1 MNKKNCLLLL
11 ACLAAR
17 TILAGDASYEE
28 TTKITGGSVLSL
40 VKFAGAFSKDARQLG
55 QPTVTTVSVKG
66 NRMSRVSQ
74 DHAEIIDLDQET
86 ITNIDKIK
94 HQYSV
99 VTFTQMKQALEQA
112 MEKAK
117 ASQDKNPPPSAPAA
131 NPNQN
136 PNVDVSFEAHVRE
149 TGVAQQISG
158 IDAKEFIL
166 TLAMNGKDK
175 TNGQQGS
182 LAVTND
188 MWMAAD
194 LPGYAE
200 VRDFDRKF
208 AAKMGSVMSGVTGG
222 PDFSKLV
229 QQAAAGDAMK
239 SLAKE
244 MASLKGVPVRQVM
257 RMGMTTDGH
266 PLPAASEAPLP
277 AQSGDS
283 VSSEVAKSGTQVAQ
297 QTAADEVSSKLGG
310 ALGGNLGSA
319 IGGFGHFGR
328 KKKPAPAQDN
338 PAPSQQAPPPT
349 SAVLVE
355 SLTEVGKF
363 SQQVDAAALEVP
375 AGYQQIPAPELKHVE
390 Q

>member
-1 MNKKNCLLLL
+1 MNAK
-11 ACLAAR
+11 ACLVLLTCLAVR
-17 TILAGDASYEE
+17 CVFAGDASYEE
-28 TTKITGGSVLSL
+28 TTKITGGSVVGLM
-40 VKFAGAFSKDARQLG
+40 KFAGAFSKDARQFE

-66 NRMSRVSQ
+66 NRMARSSQ

-86 ITNIDKIK
+86 ITHIDKIK

-99 VTFTQMKQALEQA
+99 VTFSQMKQAVEQA
-112 MEKAK
+112 MAK
-117 ASQDKNPPPSAPAA
+117 AQAQGKNAPPSAPSKA
-131 NPNQN
+131 PDQN
-136 PNVDVSFEAHVRE
+136 PNVDLSFEAHVRE
-149 TGVAQQISG
+149 TGAAQQISG

-175 TNGQQGS
+175 TSGQQGS

-188 MWMAAD
+188 MWMAPD

-200 VRDFDRKF
+200 IREFDRRL
-208 AAKMGSVMSGVTGG
+208 AAKMSSEMSGLTAG

-229 QQAAAGDAMK
+229 QQASASDAMK
-239 SLAKE
+239 AMAKE
-244 MASLKGVPVRQVM
+244 MANLKGVPVRQIM
-257 RMGMTTDGH
+257 RMGLTTDGK

-277 AQSGDS
+277 APTGDS
-283 VSSEVAKSGTQVAQ
+283 LGGDVAKSGTQVAQ
-297 QTAADEVSSKLGG
+297 QTAAQEVSSKLGG
-310 ALGGNLGSA
+310 AFGSNLGSA

-328 KKKPAPAQDN
+328 KKKPAAADTTPGTQ
-338 PAPSQQAPPPT
+338 APPPPT

-363 SQQVDAAALEVP
+363 SQQVDAATLEVP
-375 AGYQQIPAPELKHVE
+375 AGYQQIQAAELKHLE